1 MVTRP
6 NPPDGR
12 RPMSD
17 PLEPLPEVREFT
29 DIEYEAGRNLAPV
42 LVTSMVDSNEHST
55 RKIIKAST
63 HYTDDDI
70 DAMTF
75 ARITELIEMLD
86 EHLEEQ
92 PTIAELADSSGWR
105 IDLSYPVDMG
115 GGLVV
120 GHINMR
126 RPTGRDMLDTTH
138 GTDSDVRLIIRR
150 IATLAG
156 RPRSFVRKMAWC
168 DIAACVQLF
177 RQ

>member
-1 MVTRP
+1 M
-6 NPPDGR
+6 G
-12 RPMSD
+12 D

-29 DIEYEAGRNLAPV
+29 DIEYEPGRYLSPV
-42 LVTSMVDSNEHST
+42 IVTSMIDSNEHST

-63 HYTDDDI
+63 HYTDTDI
-70 DAMTF
+70 DTMTF

-92 PTIAELADSSGWR
+92 PTYEELSDESGWR
-105 IDLSYPVDMG
+105 INLCYPIDVG
-115 GGLVV
+115 NGLVV
-120 GHINMR
+120 GHVNMR

-138 GTDSDVRLIIRR
+138 GTDTDVRLIIRR
-150 IATLAG
+150 ISALAG

-168 DIAACVQLF
+168 DISACVQLF